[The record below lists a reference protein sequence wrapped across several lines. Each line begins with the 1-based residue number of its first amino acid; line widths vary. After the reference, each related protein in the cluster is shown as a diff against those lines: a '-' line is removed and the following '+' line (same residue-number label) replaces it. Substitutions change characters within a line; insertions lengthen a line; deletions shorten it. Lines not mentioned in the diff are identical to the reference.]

1 LPRFASLRLVL
12 VAAPPPWEL
21 CVLLQNPLGTTGW
34 MRFTLDCLARDC
46 DTLGRPM
53 KTVRSLVFLLFC
65 TAALGVAAPA
75 DDARSIEAEIARLDA
90 RRVEA
95 LLKNDVKALEQLFSD
110 DLVYIH
116 SAGKIDSK
124 QPYLAS
130 LATGNLTY
138 VSLTY
143 DPPAR
148 VSVASRDTAVVT
160 GRATIEV
167 KNRAGQLTKR
177 VLTTTTVYVRQAA
190 GWRVV
195 SYQGTPVS
203 P

>member
-1 LPRFASLRLVL
+1 MKMFCRFIPVFVL
-12 VAAPPPWEL
+12 SA
-21 CVLLQNPLGTTGW
+21 
-34 MRFTLDCLARDC
+34 
-46 DTLGRPM
+46 
-53 KTVRSLVFLLFC
+53 VFC
-65 TAALGVAAPA
+65 VAAPA
-75 DDARSIEAEIARLDA
+75 DDTKSIEAEIARLDA

-95 LLKNDVKALEQLFSD
+95 LLKNDVKTLEQLFSN

-130 LATGNLTY
+130 LTTGNLTY
-138 VSLTY
+138 VSLSY

-148 VSVASRDTAVVT
+148 VSVVGADTAIVT
-160 GRATIEV
+160 GRATIEI
-167 KNRAGQLTKR
+167 KNKGGQVTKR
-177 VLTTTTVYVRQAA
+177 VLTTITVYVRQPA

-195 SYQGTPVS
+195 SYQGTPVQ

>member
-1 LPRFASLRLVL
+1 
-12 VAAPPPWEL
+12 
-21 CVLLQNPLGTTGW
+21 
-34 MRFTLDCLARDC
+34 
-46 DTLGRPM
+46 M
-53 KTVRSLVFLLFC
+53 KTVRSLVFFLFC
-65 TAALGVAAPA
+65 AVALGVAAPVE
-75 DDARSIEAEIARLDA
+75 DAKRIEAEIARLDA
-90 RRVEA
+90 RREEA

-130 LATGNLTY
+130 LSTGNLTY

-148 VSVASRDTAVVT
+148 VSVVSGDTAIVT
-160 GRATIEV
+160 GRATIEI
-167 KNRAGQLTKR
+167 KNKAGQLTKR

-190 GWRVV
+190 GWRMV
-195 SYQGTPVS
+195 SYQGTPTQ
-203 P
+203 

>member
-1 LPRFASLRLVL
+1 MKLICRLVMPFVF
-12 VAAPPPWEL
+12 VAA
-21 CVLLQNPLGTTGW
+21 
-34 MRFTLDCLARDC
+34 FSFAAS
-46 DTLGRPM
+46 
-53 KTVRSLVFLLFC
+53 TV
-65 TAALGVAAPA
+65 
-75 DDARSIEAEIARLDA
+75 DKKSIEAEIARLDA
-90 RRVEA
+90 RRIEA
-95 LLKNDVKALEQLFSD
+95 LLKNDVKTLEELFSD

-130 LATGNLTY
+130 LNSGNLVY

-148 VSVASRDTAVVT
+148 VSVMGPDTATVT
-160 GRATIEV
+160 GRANIEV
-167 KNRAGQLTKR
+167 KNKAGQVTKR

-195 SYQGTPVS
+195 SYQGTPV
-203 P
+203 PP